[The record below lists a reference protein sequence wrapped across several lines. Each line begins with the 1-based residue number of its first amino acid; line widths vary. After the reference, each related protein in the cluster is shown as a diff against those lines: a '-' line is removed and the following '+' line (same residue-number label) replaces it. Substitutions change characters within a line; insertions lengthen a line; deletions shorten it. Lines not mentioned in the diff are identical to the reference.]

1 MDKFEEKKKELTIS
15 DHLKRGNFS
24 KILEIDPENVDALI
38 GVAIK
43 LKNSKEYQK
52 ALSKFNEI
60 LGLNKIDDEKMRQ
73 VLKVMAKCADQ
84 LDEIDE
90 IIKIY
95 DQIIDLKP
103 YPDFFVGRA
112 NHFYDNNRYL
122 EAIDDFTKALEKQDD
137 DPSEVTLEFRGHSYL
152 LEALTYQNPDKEN
165 LENAINDY
173 TEAIKIHSSYDSEPT
188 NLLYERGRAKYHL
201 ESYQKAIEDF
211 TKALEKEDDDLSKVI
226 YELRGHC
233 FYMLDDYQNA
243 INDFT
248 EKLKYDPEDTETL
261 FYRAQ
266 SYVRGEKN
274 YQLAIDDSRKI
285 FEIITDKDTFKF
297 TKASTLKILD
307 SISKFI

>member
-1 MDKFEEKKKELTIS
+1 MDKFEEKKKELAIS

-24 KILEIDPENVDALI
+24 KILEIDPKNVDALI

-173 TEAIKIHSSYDSEPT
+173 TEAIKIHSS
-188 NLLYERGRAKYHL
+188 
-201 ESYQKAIEDF
+201 
-211 TKALEKEDDDLSKVI
+211 
-226 YELRGHC
+226 
-233 FYMLDDYQNA
+233 
-243 INDFT
+243 
-248 EKLKYDPEDTETL
+248 
-261 FYRAQ
+261 
-266 SYVRGEKN
+266 
-274 YQLAIDDSRKI
+274 
-285 FEIITDKDTFKF
+285 
-297 TKASTLKILD
+297 
-307 SISKFI
+307 